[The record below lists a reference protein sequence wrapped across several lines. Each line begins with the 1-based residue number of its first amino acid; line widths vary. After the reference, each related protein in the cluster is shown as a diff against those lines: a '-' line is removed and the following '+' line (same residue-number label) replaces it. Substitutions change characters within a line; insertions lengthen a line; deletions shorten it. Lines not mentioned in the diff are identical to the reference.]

1 MICLSLSLLRN
12 KVLKRYL
19 ERTNGSIKLHRAPI
33 AKNVTRSKRCS
44 GESSFSTF
52 CRLREINFITNVHV
66 TLREIKGLNFQY
78 STWHI
83 L

>member
-1 MICLSLSLLRN
+1 MSCLSLLLLKN

-19 ERTNGSIKLHRAPI
+19 ERVNGSIRLHRAQI
-33 AKNVTRSKRCS
+33 AKNVMRAKRCS

-66 TLREIKGLNFQY
+66 TLREIKELNFQY
-78 STWHI
+78 
-83 L
+83 